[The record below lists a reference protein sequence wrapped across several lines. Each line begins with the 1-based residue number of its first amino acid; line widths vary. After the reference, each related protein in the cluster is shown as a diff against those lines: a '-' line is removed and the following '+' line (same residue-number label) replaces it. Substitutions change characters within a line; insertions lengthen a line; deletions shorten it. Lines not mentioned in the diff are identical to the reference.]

1 MSNIKICPSLMC
13 ANFDNLKNEV
23 VSLDKAGADIF
34 HIDIMDGNFVPNFG
48 MGLQDVDTVRRNTNK
63 EIDVHLMSINATD
76 HIELFKKAG
85 VDIVYVHSEGDSLIS
100 TTLAKIKENGMKVG
114 LVVSPGTSIYSI
126 KELLNLVDIVLV
138 MTVNP
143 GFAGQKY
150 LDYVDE
156 KIFKLVDLKSKYDF
170 EIFVDGAISEE
181 KVNYL
186 KIKGVDGFIL
196 GTSALF
202 GKDESYEE
210 IIKRLKS

>member
-1 MSNIKICPSLMC
+1 
-13 ANFDNLKNEV
+13 
-23 VSLDKAGADIF
+23 
-34 HIDIMDGNFVPNFG
+34 
-48 MGLQDVDTVRRNTNK
+48 
-63 EIDVHLMSINATD
+63 
-76 HIELFKKAG
+76 
-85 VDIVYVHSEGDSLIS
+85 
-100 TTLAKIKENGMKVG
+100 MKVG
-114 LVVSPGTSIYSI
+114 LAVSPGTSIYSI

-156 KIFKLVDLKSKYDF
+156 KIFKLADLKSKYNF

-186 KIKGVDGFIL
+186 KTKGVDGFIL